1 MQASNLQ
8 PNKKNFQ
15 RVCVQA
21 APKDNMADQKWK
33 WLKMEMSANVN
44 VNPLTFLHCV
54 FEMGDNGNV
63 AGGGGRCRWE
73 FICKEKCNKKF
84 PFCIAMHPMCP
95 RLARRFRIGMK
106 NRKVLSK
113 KV

>member
-8 PNKKNFQ
+8 RNKKNFQ

-54 FEMGDNGNV
+54 FEMGEDGFLALYRVKAKWSVGWSVTNV
-63 AGGGGRCRWE
+63 SKGS
-73 FICKEKCNKKF
+73 
-84 PFCIAMHPMCP
+84 CP
-95 RLARRFRIGMK
+95 
-106 NRKVLSK
+106 
-113 KV
+113 